1 MLAEVLPTEIFGF
14 FLVFVRLGG
23 ALMILPG
30 IGERFIP
37 VRIRLA
43 VTLVLT
49 LALAPI
55 VADTLPELPVQFLPM
70 FLLILGEL
78 VVGVLIGGVAR
89 ITMAGLHVAGTLI
102 AFQTGLGF
110 ALFLDPTQGTQGA
123 LIATFLNL
131 LGLVLIFATDLHF
144 VMIQALADSY
154 LLFVPGALPPV
165 GDFSQLAVQ
174 FLSGTFR
181 IGVQIAAPFIVFGLV
196 FYIALGIVARLMP
209 QFQVFFIAMPL
220 QIMLGLT
227 ILALVLPAGTLWFLN
242 HFEANMSLFLA
253 R

>member
-1 MLAEVLPTEIFGF
+1 MLAELLPTEIFGF

-55 VADTLPELPVQFLPM
+55 VADTLPELPVQFLSM

-89 ITMAGLHVAGTLI
+89 IAMAGLHVAGTLI

-165 GDFSQLAVQ
+165 GDFSQLAIQ

-196 FYIALGIVARLMP
+196 FYIALGVVARLMP

-242 HFEANMSLFLA
+242 HFEGNMSLFLA